1 MSNLD
6 LEGGEMRKAV
16 GFSVFYMMI
25 VSLGGCGKPLFIET
39 VTSEFS
45 VQQGNATIAS
55 TADPRVGQIMFSGLY
70 TPLVTEAEVS
80 IDGIRVGTFRSGGM
94 PLVASTSL
102 GRHTVSAEV
111 YLLIRDQRSQRI
123 GCYRRQFEVSPY
135 YRTNDR
141 PGFWWLVEIG
151 SPSPYCPKE
160 GA

>member
-1 MSNLD
+1 M
-6 LEGGEMRKAV
+6 MKAV
-16 GFSVFYMMI
+16 QFLVFNIITI
-25 VSLGGCGKPLFIET
+25 VLFTGCGGKPLFIET

-45 VQQGNATIAS
+45 TQRGDATIAS
-55 TADPRVGQIMFSGLY
+55 TIDPRIGQIVFSGLY

-102 GRHTVSAEV
+102 GRHVISAEV
-111 YLLIRDQRSQRI
+111 YLLIRGERHKRI

-135 YRTNDR
+135 NRTNDR
-141 PGFWWLVEIG
+141 PGFWWVVEIG
-151 SPSPYCPKE
+151 SPSPNCPKE